1 MITEQD
7 VEKEVEDVL
16 KNISS
21 QIESELSIVVGGQVS
36 SGKSSFL
43 NSLFSCKQ
51 SEPVFTVG
59 AEAGVTTEPKAYREL
74 AENVIVWDT
83 PGLNDLDEQNV
94 KTTKD
99 FLDKGHDLAILVV
112 SGAADSGQKEN
123 YELLKSS
130 VPKGNILVVLNKADI
145 LSKANRET
153 IISQWKEKLGLD
165 SYENIYCC
173 SSRGYDLEDKI
184 IDQYTQEET
193 PIAVDDFGIP
203 RTVFGVDEIAK
214 EIAKKL
220 EKINKDLLFLKSQQ
234 NKSKA
239 ALYAITT
246 ACLSAGV
253 AAFMPG
259 AGVTVTGIQI
269 SAICSLYYIYTG
281 SMLSKSQ
288 VLAMLPAYAAQ
299 AAGRNLFLWAKSI
312 MPPTGFIDAVAVG
325 IAVSLTVSMLLTI
338 NHMLKNNIDL
348 MDTAATKNIF
358 GDFDRQL
365 GGIVKGA
372 SKTDWASRDFWGKV
386 ISRYV

>member
-43 NSLFSCKQ
+43 NALFSCKQ

-59 AEAGVTTEPKAYREL
+59 AEAGITTEPKAYREL

-83 PGLNDLDEQNV
+83 PGLNDLDEKNV

-99 FLDKGHDLAILVV
+99 FLAKGHDLAILIV

-123 YELLKSS
+123 YEVLKSS
-130 VPKGNILVVLNKADI
+130 VPKGNMLVVLNKADS

-153 IISQWKEKLGLD
+153 IISQWKEKLDLA
-165 SYENIYCC
+165 SSETIYCC
-173 SSRGYDLEDKI
+173 SSRGYDPEDKI

-193 PIAVDDFGIP
+193 PISVDDFGIP
-203 RTVFGVDEIAK
+203 RTVFGVDEITK
-214 EIAKKL
+214 DIAKKL

-239 ALYAITT
+239 ALLAITA
-246 ACLSAGV
+246 ACVSAGI
-253 AAFMPG
+253 AAFFPG
-259 AGVTVTGIQI
+259 SGVTVTGIQVG
-269 SAICSLYYIYTG
+269 AICGLYYIYTG
-281 SMLSKSQ
+281 TMLSKTQ
-288 VLAMLPAYAAQ
+288 ALAMLPAYATQ
-299 AAGRNLFLWAKSI
+299 AIGRNLFLWAKSI
-312 MPPTGFIDAVAVG
+312 MPPTGYIDAAAVG
-325 IAVSLTVSMLLTI
+325 IAVTLTVSMLLTV
-338 NHMLKNNIDL
+338 NYMLKNNLDL
-348 MDTAATKNIF
+348 MDTAATKGIF
-358 GDFDRQL
+358 GDFDSQL
-365 GGIVKGA
+365 GKIVKGA
-372 SKTDWASRDFWGKV
+372 SKTDWANPDFWKKV
-386 ISRYV
+386 ISRLV